1 MSEFTLCKCKPLA
14 FKTLH
19 LQSEQIKFNAMAST
33 GTSALKRSKPNYI
46 YSIVGVAIVLFIMGI
61 MGWLFLN
68 LQSIGDSFKED
79 IRISV
84 YVRTADKNIV
94 GKIQQFIASQP
105 YAKNVEYINKEK
117 AKAIWNKENNEDWA
131 KILEANP
138 LPESIDFFAKA
149 DYVNTDSLTKITG
162 AIENTFSK
170 DVADI
175 QYPKSLVTN
184 LNERASKIGVIF
196 LVMSIILCIIVII
209 SIDNT
214 IRLAMYSNRFLIKT
228 MQMVGAT
235 RNFISKP
242 LLIRALLNGL
252 ISAFVAIFLLFGLI
266 EWATSQFPQIGMLQG
281 ISNSLILFGGLIL
294 LGVGISVFST
304 YRSVLKYLKMKLDEL
319 Y

>member
-1 MSEFTLCKCKPLA
+1 
-14 FKTLH
+14 
-19 LQSEQIKFNAMAST
+19 MASN
-33 GTSALKRSKPNYI
+33 GTPALKRSKPNYI

-68 LQSIGDSFKED
+68 LQSIGDNFKED

-84 YVRTADKNIV
+84 YVRTTDKNTV
-94 GKIQQFIASQP
+94 GALQQFIASQP

-131 KILEANP
+131 KILDSNP
-138 LPESIDFFAKA
+138 LPESVDFFAKA
-149 DYVNTDSLTKITG
+149 NYVNTDSLTKITA
-162 AIENTFSK
+162 AIINKFSK

-184 LNERASKIGVIF
+184 LNERATKIGLIF
-196 LVMSIILCIIVII
+196 LVMSIILCLIVII

-252 ISAFVAIFLLFGLI
+252 ISAFIAIFLLFGLI

-281 ISNSLILFGGLIL
+281 VSNSLILFGGLII
-294 LGVGISVFST
+294 LGVGISVIST
-304 YRSVLKYLKMKLDEL
+304 YRSVVKYLKMKLDEL

>member
-1 MSEFTLCKCKPLA
+1 
-14 FKTLH
+14 
-19 LQSEQIKFNAMAST
+19 MAANGS
-33 GTSALKRSKPNYI
+33 GSLKRSKPNYI

-68 LQSIGDSFKED
+68 LQSIGDTFKED

-84 YVRTADKNIV
+84 YLKTTDKNNI

-105 YAKNVEYINKEK
+105 YAKNVEYVDKDK

-131 KILEANP
+131 KILNVNP
-138 LPESIDFFAKA
+138 LPESVDFFAKA
-149 DYVNTDSLTKITG
+149 DYVNVDSLNKITS
-162 AIENTFSK
+162 AI
-170 DVADI
+170 DVQFKNDIADI

-184 LNERASKIGVIF
+184 LNERATKLGLIF
-196 LVMSIILCIIVII
+196 LVFSIILCVIVII

-214 IRLAMYSNRFLIKT
+214 IRLAMFSNRFLIKT

-252 ISAFVAIFLLFGLI
+252 SSAFIAIFLLFGLI
-266 EWATSQFPQIGMLQG
+266 QWASLQFPQIQTLQTIG
-281 ISNSLILFGGLIL
+281 KSILLFGGLIV

-304 YRSVLKYLKMKLDEL
+304 YRSVLKYLKMKLDDL

>member
-1 MSEFTLCKCKPLA
+1 
-14 FKTLH
+14 
-19 LQSEQIKFNAMAST
+19 MAST

-84 YVRTADKNIV
+84 YIRTANKNTV
-94 GKIQQFIASQP
+94 GTIQKFIASQP

-138 LPESIDFFAKA
+138 LPESIDFYAKA
-149 DYVNTDSLTKITG
+149 NYVNTDSLTKITA
-162 AIENTFSK
+162 AIEKTFPK

-184 LNERASKIGVIF
+184 LNERATKVGVIF

-266 EWATSQFPQIGMLQG
+266 EWATTQFPQIGMLQG

-294 LGVGISVFST
+294 LGVGISVLST

>member
-1 MSEFTLCKCKPLA
+1 
-14 FKTLH
+14 
-19 LQSEQIKFNAMAST
+19 MASS
-33 GTSALKRSKPNYI
+33 GTSSLKRSKPNYI
-46 YSIVGVAIVLFIMGI
+46 YSIIGVAIVLFIMGI

-84 YVRTADKNIV
+84 YLRTADKNTV
-94 GKIQQFIASQP
+94 GSIQQFIAKQP

-131 KILEANP
+131 KILDANP
-138 LPESIDFFAKA
+138 LPESVDFFAKA
-149 DYVNTDSLTKITG
+149 NYVNTDSLTRISS
-162 AIENTFSK
+162 AIENAFSK
-170 DVADI
+170 EVADI
-175 QYPKSLVTN
+175 QYPKNLVTN
-184 LNERASKIGVIF
+184 LNERATKIGIIF
-196 LVMSIILCIIVII
+196 LVMSIILCLIVII

-242 LLIRALLNGL
+242 LLIRAFLNGL
-252 ISAFVAIFLLFGLI
+252 ISAFIAIFLLFGLI
-266 EWATSQFPQIGMLQG
+266 EWATTQFPQIGMLQG
-281 ISNSLILFGGLIL
+281 ISNSLILFGGLVL
-294 LGVGISVFST
+294 LGVGISVLST

>member
-1 MSEFTLCKCKPLA
+1 
-14 FKTLH
+14 
-19 LQSEQIKFNAMAST
+19 MAYN
-33 GTSALKRSKPNYI
+33 GSASLKRSKPNYV

-68 LQSIGDSFKED
+68 LHSIGDNFKED

-84 YVRTADKNIV
+84 YVRTANKNSIAA
-94 GKIQQFIASQP
+94 IQHFISSQP
-105 YAKNVEYINKEK
+105 YAKNVEYVDKAK
-117 AKAIWNKENNEDWA
+117 AKAIWNKENNEDWG
-131 KILEANP
+131 KILEVNP
-138 LPESIDFFAKA
+138 LPESVDFFAKA
-149 DYVNTDSLTKITG
+149 NYVNVDSLTKINN
-162 AIENTFSK
+162 AIVDQFKN

-175 QYPKSLVTN
+175 SYPKSLVTN
-184 LNERASKIGVIF
+184 LNERSTKVGLIF
-196 LVMSIILCIIVII
+196 LVLSIVLCIIVII

-214 IRLAMYSNRFLIKT
+214 IRLAMFSNRFLIKT

-235 RNFISKP
+235 RSFISKP

-252 ISAFVAIFLLFGLI
+252 ISAFIAIFLLFGLI
-266 EWATSQFPQIGMLQG
+266 EWATSQFPQIKTLQG
-281 ISNSLILFGGLIL
+281 ISTSIMLFGGLIF

>member
-1 MSEFTLCKCKPLA
+1 MY
-14 FKTLH
+14 
-19 LQSEQIKFNAMAST
+19 ST

-84 YVRTADKNIV
+84 YVRTSDKNTV
-94 GKIQQFIASQP
+94 GAIQQFIASQP

-138 LPESIDFFAKA
+138 LPESVDFFAKA
-149 DYVNTDSLTKITG
+149 DYVNTDSLTKITA
-162 AIENTFSK
+162 AIENTFNK
-170 DVADI
+170 DIADI

-184 LNERASKIGVIF
+184 LNERATKIGVIF
-196 LVMSIILCIIVII
+196 LVMSIVLCLIVII
-209 SIDNT
+209 SIDTT

-252 ISAFVAIFLLFGLI
+252 ISAFIAIFLLFGLI
-266 EWATSQFPQIGMLQG
+266 EWATTQFPQIGMLQG
-281 ISNSLILFGGLIL
+281 ISNSLILFGGLIV
-294 LGVGISVFST
+294 LGVGISVLST

>member
-1 MSEFTLCKCKPLA
+1 
-14 FKTLH
+14 
-19 LQSEQIKFNAMAST
+19 MAST

-84 YVRTADKNIV
+84 YVRTTDKNIV

-138 LPESIDFFAKA
+138 LPESVDFYAKA
-149 DYVNTDSLTKITG
+149 DYVNTDSLTKITA

-170 DVADI
+170 DIADI
-175 QYPKSLVTN
+175 QYPKNLVTS
-184 LNERASKIGVIF
+184 LNERATKIGVIF

-266 EWATSQFPQIGMLQG
+266 EWATTQFPQIGILQG

>member
-1 MSEFTLCKCKPLA
+1 
-14 FKTLH
+14 
-19 LQSEQIKFNAMAST
+19 MAST

-149 DYVNTDSLTKITG
+149 DYVNTDSLTKITA
-162 AIENTFSK
+162 AIENTFRK

-184 LNERASKIGVIF
+184 LNERASKIGIIF

-266 EWATSQFPQIGMLQG
+266 EWATTQFPQIGMLQG

-294 LGVGISVFST
+294 LGVGISVLST

>member
-1 MSEFTLCKCKPLA
+1 
-14 FKTLH
+14 
-19 LQSEQIKFNAMAST
+19 MAST

-68 LQSIGDSFKED
+68 LHSIGDSFKED

-84 YVRTADKNIV
+84 YVRTSDKNTV
-94 GKIQQFIASQP
+94 GAIQQFIASQP

-131 KILEANP
+131 KILDSNP
-138 LPESIDFFAKA
+138 LPESVDFFAKA
-149 DYVNTDSLTKITG
+149 DYVNTDSLTKITA
-162 AIENTFSK
+162 AIENAFNK

-184 LNERASKIGVIF
+184 LNERATKIGVIF

-214 IRLAMYSNRFLIKT
+214 IRLAMFSNRFLIKT

-252 ISAFVAIFLLFGLI
+252 ISAFIAIFLLFGLI
-266 EWATSQFPQIGMLQG
+266 EWATTQFPQIGMLQG

>member
-1 MSEFTLCKCKPLA
+1 
-14 FKTLH
+14 
-19 LQSEQIKFNAMAST
+19 MAST

-84 YVRTADKNIV
+84 YVRTADKNTV
-94 GKIQQFIASQP
+94 GAIEKFIASQP

-149 DYVNTDSLTKITG
+149 DYVNTDSLTKITA

-170 DVADI
+170 DIADI
-175 QYPKSLVTN
+175 QYPKNLVTS
-184 LNERASKIGVIF
+184 LDERATKIGVIF

-266 EWATSQFPQIGMLQG
+266 EWATTQFPQIGMLQG

>member
-1 MSEFTLCKCKPLA
+1 MS
-14 FKTLH
+14 
-19 LQSEQIKFNAMAST
+19 ST

-84 YVRTADKNIV
+84 YVRTSDKNTV
-94 GKIQQFIASQP
+94 GAIQQFIASQP
-105 YAKNVEYINKEK
+105 YAKNVEYIDKEK
-117 AKAIWNKENNEDWA
+117 AKAIWNKENNEDWG
-131 KILEANP
+131 KILDSNP
-138 LPESIDFFAKA
+138 LPESVDFFAKA
-149 DYVNTDSLTKITG
+149 NYVNTDSLTRITA
-162 AIENTFSK
+162 AIENAFSK
-170 DVADI
+170 EVADI

-184 LNERASKIGVIF
+184 LNERATKIGIIF
-196 LVMSIILCIIVII
+196 LVMSIILCLIVII

-214 IRLAMYSNRFLIKT
+214 IRLAMFSNRFLIKT

-266 EWATSQFPQIGMLQG
+266 EWATTQFPQIGMLQG

-294 LGVGISVFST
+294 LGVGISVLST

>member
-1 MSEFTLCKCKPLA
+1 
-14 FKTLH
+14 
-19 LQSEQIKFNAMAST
+19 MASN

-84 YVRTADKNIV
+84 YVRTADKNTV
-94 GKIQQFIASQP
+94 GAIEKFIASQP

-138 LPESIDFFAKA
+138 LPESIDFYAKA
-149 DYVNTDSLTKITG
+149 DYVNTDSLTKITA
-162 AIENTFSK
+162 AIENTFRK

-184 LNERASKIGVIF
+184 LNERATKIGVIF

-266 EWATSQFPQIGMLQG
+266 EWATSQFPQIGILQG

>member
-1 MSEFTLCKCKPLA
+1 
-14 FKTLH
+14 
-19 LQSEQIKFNAMAST
+19 MAST

-138 LPESIDFFAKA
+138 LPESVDFYAKA
-149 DYVNTDSLTKITG
+149 NYVNTDSLTKITA
-162 AIENTFSK
+162 AIKNSFSK

-175 QYPKSLVTN
+175 QYPKNLVTN
-184 LNERASKIGVIF
+184 LNERATKIGVIF

-266 EWATSQFPQIGMLQG
+266 EWATTQFPQIGMLQG

-294 LGVGISVFST
+294 LGVGISVLST

>member
-1 MSEFTLCKCKPLA
+1 
-14 FKTLH
+14 
-19 LQSEQIKFNAMAST
+19 MAST

-84 YVRTADKNIV
+84 YVRTADKNTV
-94 GKIQQFIASQP
+94 GAIEKFIASQP

-149 DYVNTDSLTKITG
+149 DYVNTDSLSKITA
-162 AIENTFSK
+162 AIENTFRK

-184 LNERASKIGVIF
+184 LNERASKIGIIF

-252 ISAFVAIFLLFGLI
+252 ISAFIAIFLLFGLI

-294 LGVGISVFST
+294 LGVGISVLST

>member
-1 MSEFTLCKCKPLA
+1 
-14 FKTLH
+14 
-19 LQSEQIKFNAMAST
+19 MAST

-84 YVRTADKNIV
+84 YVRTTDKNIV

-138 LPESIDFFAKA
+138 LPESVDFYAKA

-175 QYPKSLVTN
+175 QYPKNLVTS
-184 LNERASKIGVIF
+184 LNERATKIGVIF

>member
-1 MSEFTLCKCKPLA
+1 
-14 FKTLH
+14 
-19 LQSEQIKFNAMAST
+19 MAST

-84 YVRTADKNIV
+84 YVRTADKNTV
-94 GKIQQFIASQP
+94 GAIEKFIASQP

-138 LPESIDFFAKA
+138 LPESIDFYAKA
-149 DYVNTDSLTKITG
+149 DYVNTDSLTKITS
-162 AIENTFSK
+162 AIEKTFPK

-184 LNERASKIGVIF
+184 LNERATKIGVIF

-266 EWATSQFPQIGMLQG
+266 EWATTQFPQIGMLQG

>member
-1 MSEFTLCKCKPLA
+1 
-14 FKTLH
+14 
-19 LQSEQIKFNAMAST
+19 MAST

-138 LPESIDFFAKA
+138 LPESVDFYAKA
-149 DYVNTDSLTKITG
+149 DYVNTDSLTKITA
-162 AIENTFSK
+162 AIENTFPK

-175 QYPKSLVTN
+175 QYPKNLVTS
-184 LNERASKIGVIF
+184 LNERATKIGVIF

>member
-1 MSEFTLCKCKPLA
+1 
-14 FKTLH
+14 
-19 LQSEQIKFNAMAST
+19 MASS
-33 GTSALKRSKPNYI
+33 GTSSLKRSKPNYI
-46 YSIVGVAIVLFIMGI
+46 YSIIGVAIVLFIMGI

-84 YVRTADKNIV
+84 YLRTADKNTV
-94 GKIQQFIASQP
+94 GSIQQFIAKQP

-131 KILEANP
+131 KILDANP
-138 LPESIDFFAKA
+138 LPESVDFFAKA
-149 DYVNTDSLTKITG
+149 NYVNTDSLTRISS
-162 AIENTFSK
+162 AIENAFSK
-170 DVADI
+170 EVADI
-175 QYPKSLVTN
+175 QYPKNLVTN
-184 LNERASKIGVIF
+184 LNERATKIGIIF
-196 LVMSIILCIIVII
+196 LVMSIILCLIVII

-252 ISAFVAIFLLFGLI
+252 ISAFIAIFLLFGLI
-266 EWATSQFPQIGMLQG
+266 EWATTQFPQIGMLQG
-281 ISNSLILFGGLIL
+281 ISNSLILFGGLVL
-294 LGVGISVFST
+294 LGVGISVLST

>member
-1 MSEFTLCKCKPLA
+1 
-14 FKTLH
+14 
-19 LQSEQIKFNAMAST
+19 MAST

-84 YVRTADKNIV
+84 YVRTADKNTV
-94 GKIQQFIASQP
+94 GAIEKFIASQP

-138 LPESIDFFAKA
+138 LPESVDFFAKA
-149 DYVNTDSLTKITG
+149 DYVNSDSLTKITA

-184 LNERASKIGVIF
+184 LNERATKIGVIF

-252 ISAFVAIFLLFGLI
+252 ISAFIAIFLLFGLI
-266 EWATSQFPQIGMLQG
+266 EWATTQFPQIGMLQG